1 MRLDT
6 VTAEIRPRSDW
17 EAADLGFAMV
27 RRSFWRCITVWWL
40 AMGIPMAVAAVL
52 LWEHPIALIALF
64 WWCKPAGARMVLFE
78 LSRRL
83 FGEEPSWRAVWRE
96 IPRAWWRRFFYRF
109 LVARFSP
116 WMPVTLAVEDL
127 EGLRGKAYRQR
138 CGQVVRRGEG
148 VVMWLYFIA
157 DAASVWLGLA
167 ILALVL
173 MLMPEGQDAGWQE
186 AVESWDPNFPME
198 IPVLITR
205 WVVGCVMV
213 AISLT
218 DVFVT
223 GAGFGLYI
231 NNRTWIE
238 GWDVELAFR
247 RLAQRLG
254 KVAMVLLAC
263 FLVTGVMRAQEIE
276 PSSEDAPA
284 AEFETGVPGEGG
296 SRADANAAPAD
307 GVSLPDPDAEAAAT
321 PPPPPSSDD
330 EDEDEKS
337 PEKTIREVKADP
349 AFKVH
354 TVKDRVPKQKPSG
367 KFRPPV
373 DLMEFLLTVFG
384 ICAVALLLGFLGWLI
399 WKFRHVFKSGGPV
412 AREAGILP
420 TARVVLGMEVSPD
433 TLPSDVPT
441 AAWAL
446 WQNGHHQEALGLL
459 YRGSIS
465 RVMEIGRVEIHE
477 SDTEGDC
484 MRRVEAAGPV
494 AHPDYFRGIT
504 GMWIRLAYAGISPA
518 DSEVE
523 VLCAQWPF
531 GKGGV
536 A

>member
-40 AMGIPMAVAAVL
+40 AMGIPLVVAGAL
-52 LWEHPIALIALF
+52 LWEHPILVLALF

-78 LSRRL
+78 MSRRL
-83 FGEEPSWRAVWRE
+83 FGEEPSWRSVWRE

-109 LVARFSP
+109 VVARFSP

-157 DAASVWLGLA
+157 DAASAWLGLA
-167 ILALVL
+167 ILALVM

-186 AVESWDPNFPME
+186 AVESWDPSTPME
-198 IPVLITR
+198 IPLLITR
-205 WVVGCVMV
+205 WVTGCVMV

-223 GAGFGLYI
+223 GAGFGIYI

-254 KVAMVLLAC
+254 NVAAVLLGC
-263 FLVTGVMRAQEIE
+263 FLVAGAVRAQDSGPLLEQQ
-276 PSSEDAPA
+276 SSR
-284 AEFETGVPGEGG
+284 EFETGVEGEKGQ
-296 SRADANAAPAD
+296 ADAEPPSEPEAEAEADETADASTPAEEE
-307 GVSLPDPDAEAAAT
+307 SPADAEANEAA
-321 PPPPPSSDD
+321 
-330 EDEDEKS
+330 ERIEK
-337 PEKTIREVKADP
+337 VKADP

-354 TVKDRVPKQKPSG
+354 TVKTKVPKSKKSSSG
-367 KFRPPV
+367 GGPPLAFV
-373 DLMEFLLTVFG
+373 ELLMTVFG
-384 ICAVALLLGFLGWLI
+384 ICAVALLLGLVGWLI
-399 WKFRHVFKSGGPV
+399 WKFRHVFKTG
-412 AREAGILP
+412 ARVPLEKGIQP
-420 TARVVLGMEVSPD
+420 TARVVMGMEVSPD

-446 WQNGHHQEALGLL
+446 WQNGRHQEALGLL

-465 RVMEIGRVEIHE
+465 KVMEIGRVEIHE

-484 MRRVEAAGPV
+484 MRRVEVAGPV

-504 GMWIRLAYAGISPA
+504 GVWIRLAYAGITPA

-523 VLCAQWPF
+523 VLCAGWPF
-531 GKGGV
+531 GKGGR